1 MADEKHA
8 EGTADKMGGKLKE
21 GAGKVTGDKGLE
33 NEGKADQTKGSLK
46 KAVGDVK
53 DAFKK

>member
-8 EGTADKMGGKLKE
+8 EGHADKAGGKMKE
-21 GAGKVTGDKGLE
+21 GAGKLTGNKDME
-33 NEGKADQTKGSLK
+33 NEGKADQAKGDLK

>member
-8 EGTADKMGGKLKE
+8 EGEADKLGGKVKE
-21 GAGKVTGDKGLE
+21 GAGKLTGDKSLE

-53 DAFKK
+53 DAFKS